1 MRIEATA
8 AEATPMATAETASA
22 EQGAAAASAS
32 QPGVVELHELQ
43 PRSAPFGTWEV
54 AVYHP
59 EIYDY
64 SYQWNGKM
72 VQQRVFRCMLV
83 STTKPQVYCVGEVRA
98 GKGRPRAREEALQ
111 KFTVGLIF
119 RISKVA
125 LDKEGKKQY
134 MHAPHKV
141 VVDLGSTRAVP
152 VLARPGTLVPDGGG
166 VRGLHHGSTIR
177 HHGACQRHVRDKA
190 GRDGAGAAPRRVGR
204 DARGWHW

>member
-1 MRIEATA
+1 
-8 AEATPMATAETASA
+8 MATAETASA

-59 EIYDY
+59 EIFEYL
-64 SYQWNGKM
+64 YQWNGKM
-72 VQQRVFRCMLV
+72 VQQQVFRCMLA
-83 STTKPQVYCVGEVRA
+83 STTKPQVYCVGKVRA

-111 KFTVGLIF
+111 KFTEGLIF

-125 LDKEGKKQY
+125 LGKEGKKQY

-152 VLARPGTLVPDGGG
+152 VLAQPVAQLVPAPETTVAECAGFIMDQQFDITALVKDSQRQGRAGWRRGG
-166 VRGLHHGSTIR
+166 LAS
-177 HHGACQRHVRDKA
+177 
-190 GRDGAGAAPRRVGR
+190 RRT
-204 DARGWHW
+204 